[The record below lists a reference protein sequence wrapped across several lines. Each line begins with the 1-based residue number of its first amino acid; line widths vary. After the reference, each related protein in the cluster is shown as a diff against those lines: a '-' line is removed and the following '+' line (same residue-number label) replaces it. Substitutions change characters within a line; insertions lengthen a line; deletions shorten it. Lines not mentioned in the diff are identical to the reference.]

1 MCDVHIY
8 LWEKRK
14 ERKHKTF
21 LYKSYSICD
30 AEENIFWVL
39 LKNFLLYGIEVVS
52 LKNYTEDF
60 SFIPFSFYFIF
71 RQITGNGTLYFPPFL
86 GQYFRA
92 DVHEGIYRCKASNQ
106 AGTVLSRDVDIRAGK
121 T

>member
-1 MCDVHIY
+1 M
-8 LWEKRK
+8 KRISFGPFK
-14 ERKHKTF
+14 KF
-21 LYKSYSICD
+21 S
-30 AEENIFWVL
+30 L
-39 LKNFLLYGIEVVS
+39 LCGIEVYLS
-52 LKNYTEDF
+52 KELHGRLF
-60 SFIPFSFYFIF
+60 SFFFHLFHFQFYFIF

-121 T
+121 NCIFITKTIFFNLF